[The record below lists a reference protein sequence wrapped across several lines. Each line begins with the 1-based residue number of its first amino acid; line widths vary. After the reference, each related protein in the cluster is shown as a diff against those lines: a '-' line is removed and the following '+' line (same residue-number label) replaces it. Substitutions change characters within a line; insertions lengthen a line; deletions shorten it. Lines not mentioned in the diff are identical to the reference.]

1 MRGFIVVASR
11 ADVYTTSASAS
22 NVFVYTKIETG
33 VLRYAVPASNVFVY
47 TKTLLRCKMLAGNT
61 QALELHRFGAGLK
74 KNLVLFFNGR

>member
-11 ADVYTTSASAS
+11 ADVYTTSAS
-22 NVFVYTKIETG
+22 
-33 VLRYAVPASNVFVY
+33 ASNVFVY

-74 KNLVLFFNGR
+74 KELGTLF

>member
-1 MRGFIVVASR
+1 LESALRGFIVV
-11 ADVYTTSASAS
+11 
-22 NVFVYTKIETG
+22 
-33 VLRYAVPASNVFVY
+33 ASNVFVY